1 MNKEENIPQDS
12 SFKQLLSIFRLFTKR
27 IFDIRED
34 TNQEATVE
42 EVKAGILMRGQ
53 VAWVLIFSILI
64 ASAGLNTS
72 STAVVIGAM
81 LISPLMGPIVGMGMS
96 LAINDVDLLR
106 KAIKNF
112 GVMVALA
119 LFTSFL
125 FFSIP
130 IFQNETPE
138 LIARTYPDV
147 RDVIIAFAG
156 GLALIVAL
164 SRKTK
169 QFNTIAGVAIA
180 TALMP
185 PLCTAG
191 YGLATFKWDFFGG
204 AMFLFTINTIFIS
217 LGTFLV
223 VRFLNFPMVVY
234 VDSSMRKRI
243 SQLVYTVSL
252 VILIPSVFLF
262 YKLYRQTDFK
272 QKVETIL
279 TDFKNE
285 QDIILLNEVI
295 DGEKLQVSFATLGKS
310 IPKNKV
316 EQWKT
321 TLERFGYEGV
331 QFDISQNVENA
342 EAMFKIDQLERTYMY
357 TQQLLNKKEEIIV
370 QQERELIEL
379 QKQLSLSEKGKVPF
393 MQLAQEIKA
402 NYEQVTKVS
411 YARTFVT
418 DFERVDTIPVVYVK
432 FAKDYY
438 KKEADKKR
446 IQNWLQLKLGKPN
459 LEVETIP

>member
-1 MNKEENIPQDS
+1 MTEEESKAQGS
-12 SFKQLLSIFRLFTKR
+12 VKQLWLVFKLAIKR
-27 IFDIRED
+27 ILDIRED
-34 TNQEATVE
+34 TNQEATLE

-53 VAWVLIFSILI
+53 AAWVLIFSILI

-81 LISPLMGPIVGMGMS
+81 LISPLMGPIVGLGLS

-106 KAIKNF
+106 KALKNF
-112 GVMVALA
+112 GVMVGLA

-191 YGLATFKWDFFGG
+191 YGLATFKWNFFGG

-223 VRFLNFPMVVY
+223 IRFLNFPMVVY
-234 VDSSMRKRI
+234 VDSSKRKRI
-243 SQLVYTVSL
+243 SQLVYTIS
-252 VILIPSVFLF
+252 IAIIIPSAYLF
-262 YKLYRQTDFK
+262 FKLYRQTDFK
-272 QKVETIL
+272 QKVETLL
-279 TDFKNE
+279 TEYKNQE
-285 QDIILLNEVI
+285 DIIILNEKI
-295 DGEKLQVSFATLGKS
+295 DGTKRLVSFATLGKG
-310 IPKNKV
+310 IPQKKV
-316 EQWKT
+316 EEWKKS
-321 TLERFGYEGV
+321 LDEMGYANAM
-331 QFDISQNVENA
+331 FDISQNVESA
-342 EAMFKIDQLERTYMY
+342 ETMLKLDQLERTYM
-357 TQQLLNKKEEIIV
+357 TSQQLLNKKEEIIIR
-370 QQERELIEL
+370 QERELIEM
-379 QKQLSLSEKGKVPF
+379 QKQLSLSERGKVPF

-402 NYEQVTKVS
+402 NYDQIKEVT
-411 YARTFVT
+411 YARTFT
-418 DFERVDTIPVVYVK
+418 TNFERVDTIPVIYLK
-432 FAKDYY
+432 FNPNYAR
-438 KKEADKKR
+438 KEEDRKR
-446 IQNWLQLKLGKPN
+446 IQNWLMLKLGKED
-459 LEVETIP
+459 LQVEATF